1 MTLYYVKC
9 LKILACP
16 DYAIGFSPNSIPL
29 FLIKKMSKQEEVIIL
44 G

>member
-1 MTLYYVKC
+1 M
-9 LKILACP
+9 LKYLACP

-29 FLIKKMSKQEEVIIL
+29 FLTQIMSEQEEVIII